1 MVNADT
7 PRLPPSL
14 LGRVPPHPAGSVT
27 TYGRLAA
34 AVGSPNAARAAGRA
48 MACNP
53 YAPEVPCHRVVASDG
68 RLTGYS
74 GDGGVER
81 KAAMLAAEGVPIEN
95 GRWSCTRPPWSSF
108 RDRCQIRGTARP
120 RSVLH

>member
-1 MVNADT
+1 MATAHNDDFHQRCWDAC
-7 PRLPPSL
+7 RLIA
-14 LGRVPPHPAGSVT
+14 RGSVT

-34 AVGSPNAARAAGRA
+34 AVGSPQAARAAGRA

-74 GDGGVER
+74 GDGGVDR
-81 KAAMLAAEGVPIEN
+81 KAAMLAAEGVPVEN
-95 GRWSCTRPPWSSF
+95 GRVVMTR
-108 RDRCQIRGTARP
+108 ARVVDL
-120 RSVLH
+120 S

>member
-1 MVNADT
+1 MANAQTSDFHSRCWDACRRI
-7 PRLPPSL
+7 PR
-14 LGRVPPHPAGSVT
+14 GSVT

-34 AVGSPNAARAAGRA
+34 AVGSPGAARAAGRA

-53 YAPEVPCHRVVASDG
+53 YAPEVPCHRVVATDG

-74 GDGGVER
+74 GAGGVDQ

-95 GRWSCTRPPWSSF
+95 GRVMMRE
-108 RDRCQIRGTARP
+108 ARVVEL
-120 RSVLH
+120 S

>member
-1 MVNADT
+1 MNFNTLCWDACRRI
-7 PRLPPSL
+7 PR
-14 LGRVPPHPAGSVT
+14 GCVT

-34 AVGSPNAARAAGRA
+34 AVGSPKAARAVGRA

-74 GDGGVER
+74 GAGGVER
-81 KAAMLAAEGVPIEN
+81 KAVMLAAEGVPIER
-95 GRWSCTRPPWSSF
+95 GRVVM
-108 RDRCQIRGTARP
+108 QKAR
-120 RSVLH
+120 VIELA

>member
-7 PRLPPSL
+7 PDFHRRCWDACRRIPS
-14 LGRVPPHPAGSVT
+14 GSVT

-34 AVGSPNAARAAGRA
+34 AVGSPNAARAAGRS

-74 GDGGVER
+74 GEGGVDR
-81 KAAMLAAEGVPIEN
+81 KAAMLAAEGVPIDN
-95 GRWSCTRPPWSSF
+95 GRVVMHHATVVEL
-108 RDRCQIRGTARP
+108 A
-120 RSVLH
+120 

>member
-7 PRLPPSL
+7 TDFHRRCWDACRRIPR
-14 LGRVPPHPAGSVT
+14 GSVT

-34 AVGSPNAARAAGRA
+34 AAGSPGAARAAGRA

-74 GDGGVER
+74 GEGGVDR
-81 KAAMLAAEGVPIEN
+81 KAAMLAAEGVPIDN
-95 GRWSCTRPPWSSF
+95 GRVVMHHATVVEL
-108 RDRCQIRGTARP
+108 A
-120 RSVLH
+120 